1 MRSQRTSKFFFLTFI
16 FFSQQNFILGIHV
29 KYISKSFLY
38 ILSAILL
45 GVLAGWSQQ
54 EIVLETART
63 ISNLFMNFLKMIA
76 GPIVFLSIFS
86 TLLGMSGFG
95 EMKTLGKRVF
105 VYTLLTTVIAATLA
119 LILFVVLNPAD
130 TSFLPASDWDHSSLQ
145 QSSYLSIFLNIIPAN
160 LVQAFLENNVMGI
173 AFLAFVFGIAALKLP
188 QQNKEVLN
196 QHFSSL
202 FKLILK
208 VAEMLIFIM
217 PFGIWAFVT
226 ILVDEVQQNSA
237 QLKSLLL
244 YLSVILGANLVQG
257 FVVLPILL
265 KLKGLSPIKAA
276 KGSLK
281 ALLMAF
287 FSKSSNATLPITLQ
301 CAENN
306 LGIRPKIAYFSLP
319 LCTVINMNGC
329 AAFIL
334 TTVLFVSEM
343 QGMTFTAWQ
352 LILWV
357 LLATIAAIGNAGVPM
372 GCFFLSSA
380 FLVALGVPLNLLG
393 IILPFYAFLDM
404 IETALNV
411 WSDIAVTAI
420 VDKEHQTQ
428 IVPLTAS

>member
-1 MRSQRTSKFFFLTFI
+1 MK
-16 FFSQQNFILGIHV
+16 H
-29 KYISKSFLY
+29 ISKSFLY
-38 ILSAILL
+38 IFSALLL
-45 GVLAGWSQQ
+45 GVLAGWTQQ
-54 EIVLETART
+54 EIVLETARA

-105 VYTLLTTVIAATLA
+105 VYTLLTTLIAATLA
-119 LILFVVLNPAD
+119 LILFVVLNPAA

-217 PFGIWAFVT
+217 PLGIWAFVT
-226 ILVDEVQQNSA
+226 ILIDEVQQNSA

-265 KLKGLSPIKAA
+265 KLKGLSPIKVA

-306 LGIRPKIAYFSLP
+306 LGIRPKIAHFSLP

-352 LILWV
+352 FILWV

>member
-1 MRSQRTSKFFFLTFI
+1 M
-16 FFSQQNFILGIHV
+16 